1 MPPTFLIYLFIYLF
15 VVYVLPVLLVL
26 GIVFALGYGVY
37 RWRQRPGR
45 RAGGG
50 HNEREQT

>member
-1 MPPTFLIYLFIYLF
+1 MPPTFLIYLFIYF
-15 VVYVLPVLLVL
+15 FAVYVLPVL

-45 RAGGG
+45 RVRAIAFDLAVLA
-50 HNEREQT
+50 